1 MILNIITS
9 IIVIIVKENIFY
21 NYVKRNSRKNINIS
35 LMNLC

>member
-21 NYVKRNSRKNINIS
+21 NYVKRNSRKNVNLP

>member
-21 NYVKRNSRKNINIS
+21 NYVKRNSKKNINVP